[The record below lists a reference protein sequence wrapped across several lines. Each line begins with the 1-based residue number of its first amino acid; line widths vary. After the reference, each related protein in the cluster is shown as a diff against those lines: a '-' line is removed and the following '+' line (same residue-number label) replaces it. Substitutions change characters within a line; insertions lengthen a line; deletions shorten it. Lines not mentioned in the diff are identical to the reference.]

1 MKNKRDG
8 ENRKHK
14 SRKNDASCK
23 EQMYRRK
30 KVEGARLWKQTRGVD
45 DQLASSLA
53 DELREF
59 QCGTDGRTNK
69 EIKPFFL
76 VLDCASTR
84 THVLLTMTHNAR
96 RNKRERASKG
106 ERTCWKN
113 YDKFESPAK
122 CMRKCRKLG
131 RARSMYTTIS
141 KRVWERKAV

>member
-8 ENRKHK
+8 ENRKRK

-23 EQMYRRK
+23 EQMYRGK
-30 KVEGARLWKQTRGVD
+30 KVEGARLGKQTRGVD
-45 DQLASSLA
+45 DQLAGSLA

-59 QCGTDGRTNK
+59 QCGTVTYDGRTNK

-106 ERTCWKN
+106 ERTC
-113 YDKFESPAK
+113 
-122 CMRKCRKLG
+122 
-131 RARSMYTTIS
+131 
-141 KRVWERKAV
+141 